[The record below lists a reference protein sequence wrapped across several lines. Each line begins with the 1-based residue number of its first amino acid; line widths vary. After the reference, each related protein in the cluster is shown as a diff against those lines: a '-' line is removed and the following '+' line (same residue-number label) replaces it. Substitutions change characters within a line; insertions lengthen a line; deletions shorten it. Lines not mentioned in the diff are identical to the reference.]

1 MVWLKRGL
9 ALLTLGIAIY
19 LFLPLLRDLRA
30 ASDLFK
36 TARWIWL
43 PIVIGIQ
50 LVSYAFLTWLNAVA
64 LQPFQGKIGFFRL
77 AALLTAMAYIEVAIP
92 SAGASGVALRAHLLR
107 KQGGYRV
114 EASTFTL
121 ILETIVLA
129 VALGT
134 VALIGV
140 VYLLNTGNISH
151 THIIFLSLLTLGGI
165 VIITRCWR
173 IISDQQRSRNLLVKL
188 ITLWNRILGRFR
200 QLDPTHI
207 EDRLTDFQ
215 SHLGHLKDVPRW
227 KFFIAAYG
235 RVALDITTLGTCF
248 LLFGYPI
255 TPGTLLTGYGLILI
269 MSGLA
274 ALPGGLGLADISV
287 PVIFSRLGTA
297 GEVALVA
304 GLTYRLIAFW
314 MLRFIGFISWQY
326 LEGADLTKAKLD
338 RHIGD
343 HFNARAKRYDNP
355 LTAFIGERELRQI
368 RPLVPVNSI
377 VLDYGCGTGRTTLDL
392 LKRGCIVT
400 AYDISSEMLAI
411 AQKKV

>member
-19 LFLPLLRDLRA
+19 LFLPLLRDLRT

-43 PIVIGIQ
+43 PIGMGIQ

-207 EDRLTDFQ
+207 ENRLTDFQ

-248 LLFGYPI
+248 MLFGNPI

-326 LEGADLTKAKLD
+326 LE
-338 RHIGD
+338 
-343 HFNARAKRYDNP
+343 AR
-355 LTAFIGERELRQI
+355 T
-368 RPLVPVNSI
+368 
-377 VLDYGCGTGRTTLDL
+377 
-392 LKRGCIVT
+392 
-400 AYDISSEMLAI
+400 
-411 AQKKV
+411 